1 MKEPAISGP
10 PNVPASVLDTES
22 TIFNLSFKKEIY
34 EIIDFFDTFVQVS

>member
-1 MKEPAISGP
+1 MGEPKTTGP
-10 PNVPASVLDTES
+10 PKVPASVLDTES